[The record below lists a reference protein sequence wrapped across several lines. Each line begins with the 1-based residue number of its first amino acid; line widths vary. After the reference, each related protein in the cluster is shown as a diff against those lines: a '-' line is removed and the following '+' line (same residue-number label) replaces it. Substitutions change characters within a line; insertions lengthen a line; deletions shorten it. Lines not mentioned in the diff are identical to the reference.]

1 MNKRVLHGH
10 YIHTSSKRK
19 HILQLALQFF
29 FHTKKHPFGH
39 SNNAFQPSL
48 SNVTPTTRGFCNSK
62 CQMPSVSLSHR
73 PGSVF
78 EKNGH
83 LIRGRFLTGENNIHE
98 NKDGIPKMMGLGKG
112 GSGLKYG
119 HFRYLCQFSAG
130 YKFNSQPMVNTVDG
144 WNPGEDQLMER

>member
-1 MNKRVLHGH
+1 
-10 YIHTSSKRK
+10 
-19 HILQLALQFF
+19 
-29 FHTKKHPFGH
+29 
-39 SNNAFQPSL
+39 
-48 SNVTPTTRGFCNSK
+48 
-62 CQMPSVSLSHR
+62 MPSVSLSHR

-119 HFRYLCQFSAG
+119 HFRYLCRFSAG

-144 WNPGEDQLMER
+144 